1 MCMPSRAIARTA
13 SVASSGPAPPTPTTP
28 RPRPSA
34 NGSATSSLQRE
45 NRCNTVINMPK
56 DTNATTA
63 PPVPPSAKLTGW
75 FAGRLPDGWF
85 AGPPAVSHDR
95 DEIVVLG
102 TLPTPDTAGADPETV
117 AAAHRARIQGFRE
130 DTRALRMRIADEAEA

>member
-1 MCMPSRAIARTA
+1 MCTPSRAIARTA
-13 SVASSGPAPPTPTTP
+13 SVASSGPAPPTTTTP

-45 NRCNTVINMPK
+45 NRCNTVITMPK
-56 DTNATTA
+56 DTNATAA

-102 TLPTPDTAGADPETV
+102 TLPTPTVTSDGADVDAEV
-117 AAAHRARIQGFRE
+117 LAAACRARIQGFWE
-130 DTRALRMRIADEAEA
+130 DTRALR